1 MKVKLEKDYKDWY
14 TVSDLERA
22 KEVIKVE
29 KWDDET
35 AAGWAQYAVNE
46 ALKSPS
52 INDSCEEILKAS
64 ARTAKNN
71 RVWNAYGEN
80 TGNMDVWIEAIAQ
93 TIWGFLKVGAY
104 LSDIWESGATD
115 YRDKMYVKYY
125 TEN

>member
-1 MKVKLEKDYKDWY
+1 MKVTLEKNYKDWY

-22 KEVIKVE
+22 KEVIRME
-29 KWDDET
+29 KDDEET

-46 ALKSPS
+46 AMKDMS
-52 INDSCEEILKAS
+52 DSFEEILKAT

-71 RVWNAYGEN
+71 RAWNAYGEN
-80 TGNMDVWIEAIAQ
+80 TWNMDVWIEAIAQ
-93 TIWGFLKVGAY
+93 TTWGFLKVGAY

-125 TEN
+125 TEK